1 MTKNA
6 YKVVGVMSGTSLDGI
21 DLACCTFKK
30 NSKWEFEIN
39 CAETYP
45 YSSTWRDDLRDAINL
60 DKDSLQ
66 VLDAEYSNYLGD
78 VVKSFMAKHHITDL
92 DFVASHGHTV
102 WHRPDLGYTFQI
114 GNRQELADTCGLKV
128 ICDFRTQDVNLGGQG
143 APLVPIGD
151 KLLFQDYEFCLN
163 LGGFANVSFEK
174 NGERL
179 AFDICPAN
187 LVLNYFVSERHLDFD
202 DRGKLAASG
211 QLHGPLLDQLNAIP
225 FYNMAPPKS
234 LGLEWVKEHFF
245 PVVESYNLAMED
257 VLRTLVEH
265 IAIQISRVIKKE
277 KTKTLIT
284 GGGAFNT
291 FLISRIKHFSSTEIV
306 LPNPKVI
313 NFKEALIFGFLG
325 VLRERNETNCLKS
338 VTGARQDHCS
348 GMVLKPKH

>member
-21 DLACCTFKK
+21 DLAYCTFKK

-45 YSSTWRDDLRDAINL
+45 YTSTWRNALRDAINL

-66 VLDAEYSNYLGD
+66 VLDIEYSKYLGD
-78 VVKSFMAKHHITDL
+78 VVKSFISKNNITDL
-92 DFVASHGHTV
+92 DFVASHGHTI
-102 WHRPDLGYTFQI
+102 WHRPDLGYTYQI
-114 GNRQELADTCGLKV
+114 GNRQEHADTCGFKV
-128 ICDFRTQDVNLGGQG
+128 ICDFRTEDVNLGGQG

-151 KLLFQDYEFCLN
+151 KLLFQDFEFCLN
-163 LGGFANVSFEK
+163 LGGFANISFEK

-187 LVLNYFVSERHLDFD
+187 LVLNYFVSKLNLDFD

-211 QLHGPLLDQLNAIP
+211 QLHRPLLDQLNAIP

-234 LGLEWVKEHFF
+234 LGLEWVKEKFF
-245 PVVESYNLAMED
+245 PVVESYKLKTED
-257 VLRTLVEH
+257 ILRTLVEH
-265 IAIQISRVIKKE
+265 IAIQISRVIKRE
-277 KTKTLIT
+277 NTKTLIT
-284 GGGAFNT
+284 GGGAFND
-291 FLISRIKHFSSTEIV
+291 FLISRIKRLALTEII
-306 LPNPKVI
+306 LPNPKII

-338 VTGARQDHCS
+338 VTGASRDHCS
-348 GMVLKPKH
+348 GKVLKPKH